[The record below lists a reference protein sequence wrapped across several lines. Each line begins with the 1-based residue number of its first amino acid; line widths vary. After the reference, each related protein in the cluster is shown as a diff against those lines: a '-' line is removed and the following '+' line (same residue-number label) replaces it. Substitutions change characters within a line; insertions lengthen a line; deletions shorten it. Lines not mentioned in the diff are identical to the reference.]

1 MNIEQELKDR
11 SGNQCEICG
20 STESLSVYEVKPTA
34 NRGGYENVYTCST
47 CKSQL
52 ENPETADAN
61 HWRCLNDSMWSE
73 VDAVKV
79 VAYRML
85 SKLAHEGWPQDLL
98 DMIYLEEPVLEWA
111 KKGLLDESVSK
122 VIVHKDSN
130 GATLQDGD
138 AVVLVKDL
146 NVKGGGFTAKRG
158 TAMKNIHLDPDNETY
173 IEGKIEGQHVVILT
187 QYVKKS

>member
-1 MNIEQELKDR
+1 M
-11 SGNQCEICG
+11 
-20 STESLSVYEVKPTA
+20 YEVQPTS
-34 NRGGYENVYTCST
+34 NRGGYENILVCST
-47 CKSQL
+47 CNDQL
-52 ENPETADAN
+52 INTENADPN

-85 SKLAHEGWPQDLL
+85 TKLAQHGWPQDLL
-98 DMIYLEEPVLEWA
+98 DMIYLEDKVLEWA
-111 KKGLLDESVSK
+111 KKGLLDESVAK

-130 GATLQDGD
+130 GADLKDGD
-138 AVVLVKDL
+138 AVVLIKDL

-158 TAMKNIHLDPDNETY
+158 TAMKNIKLDPNNETY

>member
-1 MNIEQELKDR
+1 MSVLTELEQR
-11 SGNQCEICG
+11 SGNQCELCT
-20 STESLSVYEVKPTA
+20 STENLTVYEVQPTS
-34 NRGGYENVYTCST
+34 NRGGYENILVCST
-47 CKSQL
+47 CNDQL
-52 ENPETADAN
+52 INSENADPN

-85 SKLAHEGWPQDLL
+85 TKLAQHGWPQDLL
-98 DMIYLEEPVLEWA
+98 DMIYLEDEVLEWA
-111 KKGLLDESVSK
+111 KKGLLDESVAK

-130 GATLQDGD
+130 GAVLQDGD
-138 AVVLVKDL
+138 AVVLIKDL

-158 TAMKNIHLDPDNETY
+158 TAMKNIKLDPNNETY
-173 IEGKIEGQHVVILT
+173 IEGKVEGQHVVILT